1 MPRKFLDNIRTE
13 ISTLFADNTTGDIS
27 AADLQQVTLDM
38 VDSLAQ
44 DEGFIY
50 GDVATAPIALTATPI
65 PISTGYTQTIG
76 GAPGFVILNQAGG
89 SIQLGP
95 TAGFSYQIKSQITL
109 ATTNNEEIHF
119 QLAVNGSPVG
129 YIGSISGATGGDQVS
144 VAVEFIR
151 LTSLSNEVWQI
162 YASTPDGTGTIT
174 VESIFLY
181 AAVLPTN
188 NP

>member
-50 GDVATAPIALTATPI
+50 GDVTTAPIALTATPI
-65 PISTGYTQTIG
+65 PISTGYTTSVG
-76 GAPGFVILNQAGG
+76 GVPGFVILNQAGG

-95 TAGFSYQIKSQITL
+95 TAGFSYELKAQITI
-109 ATTNNEEIHF
+109 ATTVNEEVHF
-119 QLAVNGSPVG
+119 QLGVNGSPVG
-129 YIGSISGATGGDQVS
+129 YIGSISGAAGGNEVS

-162 YASTPDGTGTIT
+162 YASAPDGAATMTIN
-174 VESIFLY
+174 SIFLF